1 MPILLYCLT
10 KADAAAD
17 VASIGVSDLPVFFW
31 TFPQFDLFASRAPD
45 PAIWLKRELRASA
58 LEFHHVLRRIFETTA
73 IVPFRFPTI
82 FETEKQVEEHMQQR
96 SSEYVG
102 LLDRFADSVQMEIRI
117 SSDAP
122 SRPAQSG
129 TEYLNVRKR
138 SIQEAERLAAD
149 MRQKLEPLSNEWRQ
163 RVARNEL
170 RAFVLIPRNK
180 TERFE
185 KAAGAIAVPQGLQAR
200 VSGPWP
206 VGEFIEQG

>member
-1 MPILLYCLT
+1 
-10 KADAAAD
+10 
-17 VASIGVSDLPVFFW
+17 
-31 TFPQFDLFASRAPD
+31 
-45 PAIWLKRELRASA
+45 
-58 LEFHHVLRRIFETTA
+58 FETTA

-180 TERFE
+180 TEQFE
-185 KAAGAIAVPQGLQAR
+185 KTAVAIAVPEGLNAR